1 MSAVLGSREA
11 MQSPEEVFRTGQ
23 NHKRER
29 EACASLSLKEKWDIL
44 GDFVQREM
52 EMGNPLM
59 LANAALFVG
68 VGEEGQSG
76 VKRRERRLGGTVPRR
91 LSDIIR

>member
-1 MSAVLGSREA
+1 
-11 MQSPEEVFRTGQ
+11 
-23 NHKRER
+23 
-29 EACASLSLKEKWDIL
+29 
-44 GDFVQREM
+44 
-52 EMGNPLM
+52 M

-68 VGEEGQSG
+68 VGEQGQSG

>member
-11 MQSPEEVFRTGQ
+11 IQSPEEVFRTGQ

-29 EACASLSLKEKWDIL
+29 EACASLSLKERWDML

-52 EMGNPLM
+52 EMGNP
-59 LANAALFVG
+59 
-68 VGEEGQSG
+68 
-76 VKRRERRLGGTVPRR
+76 
-91 LSDIIR
+91 

>member
-29 EACASLSLKEKWDIL
+29 EACASLSLKEKWDI
-44 GDFVQREM
+44 VQREM

-76 VKRRERRLGGTVPRR
+76 VKRRERRLDGTVPRR